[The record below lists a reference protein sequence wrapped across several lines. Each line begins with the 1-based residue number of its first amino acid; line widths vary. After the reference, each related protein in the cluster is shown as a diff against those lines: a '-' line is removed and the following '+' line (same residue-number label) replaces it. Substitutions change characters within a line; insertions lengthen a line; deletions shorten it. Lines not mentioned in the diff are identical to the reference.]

1 MKSLILALVS
11 ALSLSLNLA
20 TAGVT
25 PVFPN
30 CGNTEEVDTDEVWST
45 SFSSHYFSK
54 YVYNGA
60 VYHDAGVLQSDVT
73 ITSPYGLSL
82 NIWWST
88 DMKGA
93 HSWGDEVDYT
103 LTYAKSFD
111 AFDLELSV
119 AYFDCFKLFKKEG
132 DAFDFTA
139 NFSKEIELSEEQT
152 ITPFVELN
160 YYIPLE
166 DNPGGFDGLVME
178 VGVEHSIELW
188 SEYVTLKQQLSLI
201 HDNGAFNCDSGN
213 ILKYQASLEYEANNC
228 LTFDVGIQYYKML
241 SSFSG
246 DSRGTD
252 GDQFIWFA
260 GATLSF

>member
-1 MKSLILALVS
+1 MKSLILALIS
-11 ALSLSLNLA
+11 TLSFNFA
-20 TAGVT
+20 FAGET
-25 PVFPN
+25 LPFPN
-30 CGNTEEVDTDEVWST
+30 CSNTEEVEVAEGWST
-45 SFSSHYFSK
+45 SFSSHYYSK

-60 VYHDAGVLQSDVT
+60 VFHNDGVMQSDVT
-73 ITSPYGLSL
+73 VTSPYGFSF

-88 DMKGA
+88 DMKGS

-103 LTYAKSFD
+103 LTHSKSFD
-111 AFDLELSV
+111 NFDLELSV

-132 DAFDFTA
+132 DAFDFKA
-139 NFSKEIELSEEQT
+139 NFSKEIELSEKQT

-160 YYIPLE
+160 YYILQE
-166 DNPGGFDGLVME
+166 DNQSGGLKGLVME
-178 VGVEHSIELW
+178 VGMEHSIELW
-188 SEYVTLKQQLSLI
+188 SEYITLKQQLSLI

-213 ILKYQASLEYEANNC
+213 ILKYQACLEYEVNNY
-228 LTFDVGIQYYKML
+228 LTLDVGIQAWKML

-252 GDQFIWFA
+252 GDQLVGFI